1 MATETTEV
9 TEVRRLRV
17 WALAQALKSHGYAVE
32 VAESD
37 PLLAVPVA
45 FGSPVVVRCDRRAVC
60 GGELCFAFSG
70 GGAIAPAD
78 DAHLYDVV
86 VAVKGKLAAQADG

>member
-1 MATETTEV
+1 MATEISQV
-9 TEVRRLRV
+9 TEARRLRV

-37 PLLAVPVA
+37 PLLAVPA
-45 FGSPVVVRCDRRAVC
+45 SSGSPVMVRCDQRMAC
-60 GGELCFAFSG
+60 GGELWFAFPG
-70 GGAIAPAD
+70 GGAIAPAAD
-78 DAHLYDVV
+78 EHLPDVV

>member
-1 MATETTEV
+1 MTTETSEITEA
-9 TEVRRLRV
+9 RRLRV

-37 PLLAVPVA
+37 PLLSVPAA
-45 FGSPVVVRCDRRAVC
+45 FGSPVVVRCDQRAVC
-60 GGELCFAFSG
+60 GGELWFAFPG
-70 GGAIAPAD
+70 GGAIAAAD
-78 DAHLYDVV
+78 DAHMADVV

>member
-1 MATETTEV
+1 MATEISEITEA
-9 TEVRRLRV
+9 RRLRV

-37 PLLAVPVA
+37 PLLAVPA
-45 FGSPVVVRCDRRAVC
+45 AGGSPVLVRCDQRAVC
-60 GGELCFAFSG
+60 DGELWFAFAG

-78 DAHLYDVV
+78 DGHLPDAV